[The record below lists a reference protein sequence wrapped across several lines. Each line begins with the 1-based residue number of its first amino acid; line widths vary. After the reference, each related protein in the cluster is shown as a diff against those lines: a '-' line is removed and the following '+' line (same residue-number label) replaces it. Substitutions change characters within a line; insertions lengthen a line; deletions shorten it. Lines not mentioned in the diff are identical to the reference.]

1 MNTRSGSFV
10 DRLIRAITRGAAPID
25 TSQCD
30 GPCVAHAPADAALK
44 GQRDGETDRQSPIRW
59 VSLR

>member
-1 MNTRSGSFV
+1 MRKGAFFERV
-10 DRLIRAITRGAAPID
+10 MRAITRGTVPNDA
-25 TSQCD
+25 SQCD
-30 GPCVAHAPADAALK
+30 GPCVVHAPADAMK